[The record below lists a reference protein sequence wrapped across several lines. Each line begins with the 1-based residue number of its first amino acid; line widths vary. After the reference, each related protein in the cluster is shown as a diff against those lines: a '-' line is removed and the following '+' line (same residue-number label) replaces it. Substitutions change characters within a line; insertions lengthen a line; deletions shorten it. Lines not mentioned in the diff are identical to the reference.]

1 MRFRDSRG
9 GIMKNSK
16 MLIAYRKLLEK
27 RPLPFLAC
35 LSVLLELI
43 IELLGHR
50 PVWSA
55 FEYVVRRP
63 GMFFVNTAIIFITLV
78 FVTVVRRKVFY
89 SICAASL
96 WLICGIV
103 NCSVLAFREIPF
115 SARDFS
121 ILASGILIADVYL
134 SPFAI
139 IGIIAGLILFL
150 SFLVLLFL
158 RAPISEKSEHRKKDL
173 FTAAGLTV
181 ILFTLCFFG
190 TWNVKP
196 AEQYES
202 VNEAYEMC
210 GFPYC
215 FTSSIINSGIDRP
228 ENYSAHKVSQLQP
241 DDVSAEKKPN
251 IILIQLESF
260 FDPAL
265 IRGVELS
272 ENPIPHFSELRDSCV
287 SGYLRMPTL
296 GAGTANA
303 EFEVLSGM
311 SLDYFGIGEYP
322 YETLLRENTCA
333 SIAYDLKELGYRTHA
348 IHNYGGSF
356 YGRNEVYP
364 NLGFDDFTSLEYM
377 HGIEL
382 TEKGWPKD
390 AVLTEYIM
398 KALEQTKVP
407 DFVFTVT
414 VQCHGKYPEDLPV
427 ENIDFTENEVF
438 EGDSTEQ
445 FRYFVQQLQG
455 TDEFLGDLTDALK
468 NYPEDTVVIAY
479 GDHLPS
485 LGLSEDDLV
494 NGSLMQTQYFIWSNY
509 GAGTDIED
517 MDLSAYQLTS
527 RLYDVIGIQGGLIT
541 GFHQEYMGQAEY
553 QDKLE
558 LLEYDLLYGDRVAH
572 GGVNP
577 YIRTEMQMGL
587 DEISAD
593 ETTADGETLT
603 VTGSGFTEYSIIYVD
618 DERIDDTVY
627 LSPTALSVP
636 LSSVELTPESRIE
649 ICQTGKDRIILSS
662 VTAPPVQ
669 YK

>member
-1 MRFRDSRG
+1 
-9 GIMKNSK
+9 MKNFK
-16 MLIAYRKLLEK
+16 ALNAFRELLEK
-27 RPLPFLAC
+27 RPLPFLAG
-35 LSVLLELI
+35 LSLILELI

-50 PVWSA
+50 PIWSA
-55 FEYVVRRP
+55 FVFSVRRP
-63 GMFFVNTAIIFITLV
+63 GMFFVNTAIIFVTLV
-78 FVTVVRRKVFY
+78 FVMIVRRKVFY
-89 SICAASL
+89 AICGTSL

-103 NCSVLAFREIPF
+103 NCSVLAFRAIPF

-134 SPFAI
+134 SPLAI

-150 SFLVLLFL
+150 LFLVFLFL
-158 RAPISEKSEHRKKDL
+158 RAPKSEKSNHWKKDL
-173 FTAAGLTV
+173 FTVAGLT
-181 ILFTLCFFG
+181 IALFVLCFFG
-190 TWNVKP
+190 TCHVEP
-196 AEQYES
+196 AEHYES

-228 ENYSAHKVSQLQP
+228 ENYSAHRVSQLQP
-241 DDVSAEKKPN
+241 DDVTAKKEPN

-265 IRGVELS
+265 IEGVELS
-272 ENPIPHFSELRDSCV
+272 ENPVPNFSELRDSCA

-303 EFEVLSGM
+303 EFEVLTGM

-348 IHNYGGSF
+348 IHNYSGSF
-356 YGRNEVYP
+356 YGRNEVYA

-382 TEKGWPKD
+382 TEKDWPKD

-398 KALEQTKVP
+398 KALEQTEAL

-414 VQCHGKYPEDLPV
+414 VQCHGKYPDDLPV
-427 ENIDFTENEVF
+427 ENISLTENEVF
-438 EGDSTEQ
+438 EGDSSEQ

-455 TDEFLGDLTDALK
+455 TDAFLGDLIDTLK
-468 NYPEDTVVIAY
+468 NYPEETVVVAY

-485 LGLSEDDLV
+485 LGLSEEDLI

-509 GAGTDIED
+509 GTGTGSAD
-517 MDLSAYQLTS
+517 MDLSAYQLTAH
-527 RLYDVIGIQGGLIT
+527 LFDVIGIQGGLIT
-541 GFHQEYMGQAEY
+541 GFHQEYMRQPEY
-553 QDKLE
+553 QEKLE
-558 LLEYDLLYGDRVAH
+558 LLEYDLLYGDRLAH

-577 YIRTEMQMGL
+577 YIRTDMHMGL
-587 DEISAD
+587 DEITATGTITDD
-593 ETTADGETLT
+593 ETITI
-603 VTGSGFTEYSIIYVD
+603 TGSGFTEYSVVYVD
-618 DERIDDTVY
+618 GERIDDTIY
-627 LSPTALSVP
+627 HSPEMLSVP

-662 VTAPPVQ
+662 IKVPSVQ
-669 YK
+669 FK